1 MEKLGRYE
9 ILETL
14 GTGSMGVVYKARD
27 TLLYREIA
35 LKTIGTGPQVD
46 PELRERFYREARA
59 CALLQ
64 HPNIVTVFDL
74 GEAENMAYIVME
86 LLQGDD
92 MRQLIEQKR
101 PIPTDAKVELM
112 VQVCEALG
120 HAHKHQVIHRD
131 IKPSNI
137 FVQMGNK
144 PKVLDFG
151 IARLPSS
158 KLTLVGRV
166 LGTPNY
172 MAPEQILGQGC
183 DSRSDLF
190 SAAVVF
196 FEFAAGVHPFRSS
209 FIPSRIVDGKADRLR
224 DFDPALPYPLEVAL
238 ARALEREPDK
248 RYQTGEQFAADLR
261 AVLQDLRAAAH
272 GSKTAPL
279 AAAAPQLLRKAAVE
293 PRPQAAEPGSGTD
306 TDFGNPP
313 PGQESSEWRVS
324 EFLRLLHEFDN
335 SAAQGDL
342 KGAQKAFYHM
352 KKLETRD
359 PRFSTANTEYGNRL
373 VDLEDR
379 LQPAQPEPPREQP
392 KPQPPAAAAPRVVP
406 LSPPTSPTTP
416 RVLQQQPLPQPPPS
430 SRNMQRSPE
439 APLDQT
445 LPVAPPPSRPPMAE
459 TAIFGAPARDQRPTQ
474 PEPRREMLN
483 PPVQQPPPPPRW
495 DPPPP
500 SAAPQP
506 PPSRWDTAPR
516 QAAAPQPPPPSRPP
530 QSMQPPMSRPP
541 QPMQPPPQYQ
551 PTQPH
556 MQQQHLQPP
565 QMQQQPVKKPGA
577 ERIVIFVAIGFFV
590 LLLLAGAGYWFFMKE
605 AKPLPAVGTA
615 EVTSASAAIYEGPST
630 ASVVQKLTQG
640 DRVNITHAPKNMH
653 PAWVRVQYVNGKK
666 VSSEGY
672 ARSQDLG
679 NWSTFALLSLFRPDD
694 SAGQVELAGYIKSL
708 DRLAA
713 ETTEGKDQIWIE
725 EAMESL
731 NLARAVR
738 SAGNRPDEWL
748 DRAGRAL
755 DAIPDSSDVRA
766 QRDELRNTLRSL
778 R

>member
-35 LKTIGTGPQVD
+35 LKTIGTGPSVD

-92 MRQLIEQKR
+92 MRRLIEEKR
-101 PIPTDAKVELM
+101 SIPIESKVELM

-137 FVQMGNK
+137 FVQMVNK

-196 FEFAAGVHPFRSS
+196 FEFAAGVHPYRSS
-209 FIPSRIVDGKADRLR
+209 FIPSRIVDGKADRIR
-224 DFDPALPYPLEVAL
+224 DFDPGLPYPLEVAL
-238 ARALEREPDK
+238 ARALEREPDR
-248 RYQTGEQFAADLR
+248 RYQTGEQFATDLR

-272 GSKTAPL
+272 GSETAPL
-279 AAAAPQLLRKAAVE
+279 ASATPQMLRAAAVE
-293 PRPQAAEPGSGTD
+293 ARPAPPEPGAGTD
-306 TDFGNPP
+306 TDFGTPP
-313 PGQESSEWRVS
+313 LGQESSEWRVS

-342 KGAQKAFYHM
+342 RGAQKAFYHM
-352 KKLETRD
+352 KKLETKD
-359 PRFSTANTEYGNRL
+359 PRFGTAASEYGNRL

-379 LQPAQPEPPREQP
+379 LKPSEPAPPREEP
-392 KPQPPAAAAPRVVP
+392 KPQPPVRTVP
-406 LSPPTSPTTP
+406 QATPGPVPPPARPQPPTMPPQPQPQTVTP
-416 RVLQQQPLPQPPPS
+416 QPQPRPQPPPS
-430 SRNMQRSPE
+430 RPPIRPQE
-439 APLDQT
+439 AALDQT
-445 LPVAPPPSRPPMAE
+445 LPVAPPPSRPPMAD
-459 TAIFGAPARDQRPTQ
+459 TAIYGAPKLDPRATQ
-474 PEPRREMLN
+474 PEPPRREMLT
-483 PPVQQPPPPPRW
+483 PPAQMAPPPPPPPRW
-495 DPPPP
+495 DPPQRTPVTHP
-500 SAAPQP
+500 
-506 PPSRWDTAPR
+506 
-516 QAAAPQPPPPSRPP
+516 
-530 QSMQPPMSRPP
+530 PPMSRPP
-541 QPMQPPPQYQ
+541 HQTQPPLMPPPYRQPQVPVQ
-551 PTQPH
+551 P
-556 MQQQHLQPP
+556 
-565 QMQQQPVKKPGA
+565 QPVKPKPGA
-577 ERIVIFVAIGFFV
+577 ERIVMFVAIGFV
-590 LLLLAGAGYWFFMKE
+590 ALLILAGGAYWFFMRG

-615 EVTSASAAIYEGPST
+615 EVVSASSAIYEGPST
-630 ASVVQKLTQG
+630 ASMIQKLTQG
-640 DRVNITHAPKNMH
+640 DKVNVVKMPNGTHPR
-653 PAWVRVQYVNGKK
+653 WLRVQYVNGKK
-666 VSSEGY
+666 VSDEGY
-672 ARSQDLG
+672 ARAQDLG
-679 NWSTFALLSLFRPDD
+679 NWSSLRLLTLFSPDD
-694 SAGQVELAGYIKSL
+694 SAGQVEIAAYIKSL
-708 DRLAA
+708 ERLAGD
-713 ETTEGKDQIWIE
+713 TTENKDPIWLE
-725 EAMESL
+725 MAMQSL
-731 NLARAVR
+731 NLARVAKA
-738 SAGNRPDEWL
+738 AGSRPDEWL
-748 DRAGRAL
+748 DRTGRAL
-755 DAIPDSSDVRA
+755 DAIPDSSDLRG
-766 QRDELRNTLRSL
+766 QRDDLRRTLRSF